1 MKDRGPYTT
10 QEVVQMSTLE
20 KGRPRTTKP
29 PAKPGVYRIVEKET
43 GKIKYIGE
51 TDNLGKR
58 KGQHFRKD

>member
-1 MKDRGPYTT
+1 MKDKDPYTT
-10 QEVVQMSTLE
+10 PEVVQMSALK

-43 GKIKYIGE
+43 EKIKYIGE
-51 TDNLGKR
+51 TDNLSKR